1 LIEAD
6 RWKPEDASESNVVVV
21 RNKQVNLIDLGLEA
35 SFDASMTFVQ
45 SILQNINAG
54 YDSPVAD
61 IDFIRSRD
69 LDTVLSAF
77 TSSCHVLH
85 VMAHGDNTETPTFQ
99 SDDNSFT
106 VSFEELGAV
115 ASDRGRGIS
124 AGAILADGCRTG
136 TGAWQRAVRDC
147 LQDEVTYIGTSANIG
162 WHDSTVFC
170 SAFYGALFRNRGKGL
185 TPAQQARDAAERAIA
200 AYSTLT
206 DRACPFKVVTLGPS
220 RRARQA
226 LAVF

>member
-1 LIEAD
+1 
-6 RWKPEDASESNVVVV
+6 V
-21 RNKQVNLIDLGLEA
+21 RSKQVNLVDVGLDA

-45 SILQNINAG
+45 SVLQNINAG
-54 YDSPVAD
+54 YESRVAD

-69 LDTVLSAF
+69 LETVLSAF
-77 TSSCHVLH
+77 TASCNVLH
-85 VMAHGDNTETPTFQ
+85 VMAHGDATETPTFL

-106 VSFEELGAV
+106 VSFEELGAM
-115 ASDRGRGIS
+115 AAERGRGIS

-147 LQDEVTYIGTSANIG
+147 LQGEVTYIGTSANIG

-185 TPAQQARDAAERAIA
+185 TPAQQARNAAERAIS
-200 AYSTLT
+200 AYGTLT
-206 DRACPFKVVTLGPS
+206 DRACPFKVFTLGPS

-226 LAVF
+226 LEV

>member
-1 LIEAD
+1 
-6 RWKPEDASESNVVVV
+6 V
-21 RNKQVNLIDLGLEA
+21 RSKQVNLVDVGLDA
-35 SFDASMTFVQ
+35 SFAASMTFVQ
-45 SILQNINAG
+45 SVLQNINAG
-54 YDSPVAD
+54 YESRVAD

-69 LDTVLSAF
+69 LETVLSAF
-77 TSSCHVLH
+77 TASCNVLH
-85 VMAHGDNTETPTFQ
+85 VMAHGDATETPTFL

-106 VSFEELGAV
+106 VSFEELGAM
-115 ASDRGRGIS
+115 AAERGRGIS

-147 LQDEVTYIGTSANIG
+147 LQGEVTYIGTSANIG

-185 TPAQQARDAAERAIA
+185 TPAQQARNAAERAIS
-200 AYSTLT
+200 AYGTLT

-226 LAVF
+226 LEV